1 MRRRIIGT
9 VALGAAVS
17 LSAQEPRSRSLDD
30 LNWMEVGRLVPAR
43 ITTVLLPVGTLEP
56 HGVINNGA
64 DNTVPESLA
73 VRIAPRVNALV
84 APTIK
89 YGVTTTLGEYP
100 GTFGISAAT
109 FETYVY
115 EVLRGLAA
123 SGFSN
128 IIILNGHGPNGAPL
142 RAAAERVWHE
152 TDARILVTEWWS
164 LTADLVT
171 EIWGGTGGHAGNNET
186 AAVQA
191 VRPDLVRRE
200 LYAGESMATPRG
212 DGWSAYPFPSSILL
226 YTAGQG
232 LPDFDAGR
240 ARRYFDGTVDRL
252 VALINDIVLKW
263 EAAGL

>member
-1 MRRRIIGT
+1 MRRVLLGT
-9 VALGAAVS
+9 AALAAAVS
-17 LSAQEPRSRSLDD
+17 LAAQEPRSRSLDD
-30 LNWMEVGRLVPAR
+30 LNWIEVGQLVPAR

-56 HGVINNGA
+56 HGVVNNGA

-73 VRIAPRVNALV
+73 VRIAPRVDALI

-100 GTFGISAAT
+100 GTFGISPAT
-109 FETYVY
+109 FEAYAY

-123 SGFSN
+123 SGFRN
-128 IIILNGHGPNGAPL
+128 IVIINGHGPNGPPL

-164 LTADLVT
+164 LTADLVAD
-171 EIWGGTGGHAGNNET
+171 IWGGTGGHAGNNET

-200 LYAGESMATPRG
+200 LYRGPEMATPRG
-212 DGWSAYPFPSSILL
+212 EGWTAYPFPSSILL
-226 YTAGQG
+226 YSPGEG
-232 LPDFDAGR
+232 LPDFDASR
-240 ARRYFDGTVDRL
+240 ARRYFDGTVNRL
-252 VALINDIVLKW
+252 VEIIEDVVRKW
-263 EAAGL
+263 DMAGL